1 MKKKKRG
8 GAREGAGRKKL
19 PDAKQPITSYI
30 EESKIELLGG
40 KDEVKK
46 IIVTAINA
54 EISK

>member
-19 PDAKQPITSYI
+19 PDAKQPIVSYI